1 MLNRSNISLL
11 LCLLE
16 SFFVHLFCLQKVLYI
31 KRKKRHFQSPK
42 GQAKTTGTHQEL
54 GRFRKHPALGANY
67 ESKTTAMMMEQSA
80 ASALRFHRNKS
91 PTCLLFFLNELLHIQ
106 DKGNKIPW
114 QPFESDAP
122 VLHLSWTGSFSSWI
136 PFEHHTGYYTK
147 SADLLLKLQIAT
159 QK

>member
-16 SFFVHLFCLQKVLYI
+16 SFFVHLFCLQKVLCI
-31 KRKKRHFQSPK
+31 KRKKRGIFKVPK
-42 GQAKTTGTHQEL
+42 DKQRLLERIKNWGGSENIQ
-54 GRFRKHPALGANY
+54 RWVPIY
-67 ESKTTAMMMEQSA
+67 ENETAAMMMEQSA

-91 PTCLLFFLNELLHIQ
+91 PACLLFLWNHLLHIQ

-114 QPFESDAP
+114 QSFESDAP

-136 PFEHHTGYYTK
+136 PFGHHTGCYTK
-147 SADLLLKLQIAT
+147 SADLLLKL
-159 QK
+159 